1 MSMLPIVRANNARVR
16 MADMRPVQGW
26 SFAQRTVQKFQR
38 CALEMRKSLN
48 TCTRATE
55 RSSSGYTK

>member
-1 MSMLPIVRANNARVR
+1 MLPMVFMNNARVR
-16 MADMRPVQGW
+16 MADMRSVQGW
-26 SFAQRTVQKFQR
+26 LFALRTVQKFQR

-55 RSSSGYTK
+55 RNSSG